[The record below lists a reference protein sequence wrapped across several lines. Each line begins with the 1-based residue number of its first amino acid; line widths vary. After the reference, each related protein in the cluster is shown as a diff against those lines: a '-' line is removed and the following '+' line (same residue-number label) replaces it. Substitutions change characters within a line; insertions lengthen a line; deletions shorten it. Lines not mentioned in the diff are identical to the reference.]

1 MYRHLLLPLDLDEP
15 SSWTKALPTAV
26 SLARH
31 FRARLTL
38 YTVISDAHA
47 AARAEWSAIG
57 YRELLDVTKAR
68 LENLAAEIPPMPG
81 LATRIGTGNV
91 YRSIVR
97 EARFIGAD
105 LIILSA
111 HRPEM
116 RDYLLG
122 AHASGVV
129 LHADCSVFVVR
140 E

>member
-31 FRARLTL
+31 FQARLTL
-38 YTVISDAHA
+38 YTVLSDVHA
-47 AARAEWSAIG
+47 AARTEWSPAG
-57 YRELLDVTKAR
+57 YRELVDVMKAR
-68 LENLAAEIPPMPG
+68 LDTLADEIPPLPG
-81 LATRIGTGNV
+81 LATRVGTGNA

-105 LIILSA
+105 LIVLSA